1 MDEQN
6 VKVTQATAG
15 APAAE
20 DKNKARHQ
28 RRGGR
33 SQRHHGGNVR
43 SEKKPNIAETAAQD
57 ATAAARTADGR
68 QKNTPVK
75 THADGG
81 KNAAGANGNNGGVRR
96 SGNNG
101 GPKQQRRATRTD
113 ADNSGND
120 KNNANVNSDPNANDQ
135 GVGAE
140 SRDGSRRSQ
149 KQSGNARRD
158 RAESNDVRAR
168 RDTLQKD
175 TFGDNF
181 ADISLTGNSRQPV
194 LIGTEEDDYSDI
206 AAMPDAFR
214 IPDEDILPECML
226 PSQNGTPRSTL
237 AHTPRDGKTEV
248 VGVKFESSGKSYYF
262 APGADQFRRG
272 DHAIVETARGMEYG
286 EISMGNTFVPTED
299 IVQPLRAIGRRATE
313 EDSRHDE
320 ENHRREKEALV
331 ICAEK
336 IAARGLD
343 MKLVDAGYTFDN
355 SKLIFYF
362 TAAGRVDFREL
373 VKDLASVFRTRIE
386 LRQIGIR
393 DEAKMLGGCG
403 VCGRKLCCSS
413 FLPNFNQVSIRM
425 AKEQGLSLSSSKISG
440 CCGRLMCCL
449 RFEHDTYERE
459 IRMTPPIDSIVETE
473 DGRGIVTEN
482 SPIAGTVKVRLDDK
496 PGDPPRIYHRDS
508 VKVITRGQRRVDT
521 SDASDD
527 ADVIPED

>member
-15 APAAE
+15 TPAAE

-28 RRGGR
+28 RRGCR
-33 SQRHHGGNVR
+33 SQRHHGGNAR
-43 SEKKPNIAETAAQD
+43 SEKKPNAAETAAQD
-57 ATAAARTADGR
+57 ATAVTRPADGR
-68 QKNTPVK
+68 QKNQPAK
-75 THADGG
+75 ANADGE
-81 KNAAGANGNNGGVRR
+81 KNAAGGNGNNGGGRR

-101 GPKQQRRATRTD
+101 GQKQQRRAAKVDTD
-113 ADNSGND
+113 NGAND
-120 KNNANVNSDPNANDQ
+120 KNGANASSDANTNNTDA
-135 GVGAE
+135 GTE
-140 SRDGSRRSQ
+140 SRDSSRRAQ

-158 RAESNDVRAR
+158 RAESNDSRAR

-175 TFGDNF
+175 PFGDNF

-194 LIGTEEDDYSDI
+194 LISTEEDDYGDI
-206 AAMPDAFR
+206 AAMPYAFK
-214 IPDEDILPECML
+214 IPDEEILPECML
-226 PSQNGTPRSTL
+226 PSHKGVPTVSH
-237 AHTPRDGKTEV
+237 AHTPGDGKTEV

-262 APGADQFRRG
+262 APGADKFRRG

-313 EDSRHDE
+313 EDTRHDE

-373 VKDLASVFRTRIE
+373 VKDLAAVFRTRIE

-449 RFEHDTYERE
+449 RFEHETYERE

-473 DGRGIVTEN
+473 DGRGVVTEN
-482 SPIAGTVKVRLDDK
+482 SPIAGTVKVRLDEK
-496 PGDPPRIYHRDS
+496 PGDPPRLYHRDS
-508 VKVITRGQRRVDT
+508 VKVITRGQRRIDT